1 VDTRALNDE
10 KLAGDVLAGEQY
22 LSLVTFRRDG
32 SQVATPVWF
41 AGEDGC
47 YYVFTAGDAWKVK
60 RLGNDR
66 RVRVAPCAV
75 LGRITGQW
83 LDGEARLLDGND
95 AVDVEVEARAWAL
108 LKQKYGWQLA
118 ALDLLSRF
126 GGRQGSRRMIE
137 ITLAVAGATQAV
149 GSGQGDLA

>member
-1 VDTRALNDE
+1 MNTRASKGED
-10 KLAGDVLAGEQY
+10 LAGDALAGEQY
-22 LSLVTFRRDG
+22 LNLVTFRRDG

-60 RLGNDR
+60 RLGRDR
-66 RVRVAPCAV
+66 RVRVAACAV

-83 LDGEARLLDGND
+83 LDGKARLLDGND
-95 AVDVEVEARAWAL
+95 AVDVEVEARGWAL

-118 ALDLLSRF
+118 AVDLLSTL
-126 GGRQGSRRMIE
+126 GGRKGSRRMIE
-137 ITLAVAGATQAV
+137 ITLAVAGATPPAE
-149 GSGQGDLA
+149 SPQGDLA

>member
-1 VDTRALNDE
+1 MDTRALNDE
-10 KLAGDVLAGEQY
+10 DLVGDALAGEQY

-60 RLGNDR
+60 RLGRDR
-66 RVRVAPCAV
+66 PARVAACAV
-75 LGRITGQW
+75 LGRIRGEGE
-83 LDGEARLLDGND
+83 DGKARLLDGND
-95 AVDVEVEARAWAL
+95 DVDVEVEARGWAL

-118 ALDLLSRF
+118 ALDLLSTL
-126 GGRQGSRRMIE
+126 GGRRGGRRMIE
-137 ITLAVAGATQAV
+137 IPLASAGVAD
-149 GSGQGDLA
+149 SGGTVS